1 MSELITLI
9 TLGIALSMDTFSL
22 SLTLGMCHNSLKKD
36 LIIAFCVGLF
46 HFLMPFIGLKIG
58 IEIFD
63 HLNINFNLIIG
74 SVLFILAFSMIKDC
88 LKKETTKCEINL
100 TYPSIIIFSLSV
112 SFDSL
117 VTGMGL
123 LAITNNIILA
133 ALIFAIFSFIFT
145 IIGLKI
151 GKVAKKTLGNY
162 SNIIGISLL
171 LFLSIT
177 YLCK

>member
-22 SLTLGMCHNSLKKD
+22 SLSLGMCHNSFKKD
-36 LIIAFCVGLF
+36 LILAFSVGLF
-46 HFLMPFIGLKIG
+46 HFIMPFIGLEIG
-58 IEIFD
+58 IEIFV
-63 HLNINFNLIIG
+63 HLKIDFNLIIG
-74 SVLFILAFSMIKDC
+74 LVLLILSLSMIKES
-88 LKKETTKCEINL
+88 LKKESFQREINL
-100 TYPSIIIFSLSV
+100 TYLSIIIFSLSV

-133 ALIFAIFSFIFT
+133 AFIFSLFSFIFT
-145 IIGLKI
+145 LTGLTV
-151 GKVAKKTLGNY
+151 GKFAKKTLGNY
-162 SNIIGISLL
+162 SNIIGIVIL